1 MDHFLWAFNPQKKVP
16 PTGLQGYIIDT
27 VKGCWLRVEIFKQK
41 GTRVQKHLLTMIA
54 GTGDNMLDRQSA
66 HRASRWYNAWLI
78 VRKIKEADI
87 EVVLPSYSG
96 DEPAPVTRVEYVVEE
111 NANKVVEPIPSS
123 EEGGIEG
130 GSLYDPPHLAPIRK
144 LTEKLKSNNQ

>member
-16 PTGLQGYIIDT
+16 ATGLQGYIIDT
-27 VKGCWLRVEIFKQK
+27 VKGCWLRVEIFNQE
-41 GTRVQKHLLTMIA
+41 GTRVNKHLLTMIA
-54 GTGDNMLDRQSA
+54 GTGDNMQDRQSA

-96 DEPAPVTRVEYVVEE
+96 DERAPVTRVEYVKEE
-111 NANKVVEPIPSS
+111 IPNVQITNSSGTDETGS
-123 EEGGIEG
+123 EE
-130 GSLYDPPHLAPIRK
+130 SLTPVRQLNAGVNSTK
-144 LTEKLKSNNQ
+144 

>member
-16 PTGLQGYIIDT
+16 ATGLQGYIIDT
-27 VKGCWLRVEIFKQK
+27 VKGCWLRVEIFGQASK
-41 GTRVQKHLLTMIA
+41 VNKHLLTMIA

-78 VRKIKEADI
+78 VRKIREADI

-96 DEPAPVTRVEYVVEE
+96 EEPASVTRVEYVQEE
-111 NANKVVEPIPSS
+111 IPTVQIPNSTGSDETELDESLTPVRQLNA
-123 EEGGIEG
+123 GIN
-130 GSLYDPPHLAPIRK
+130 STK
-144 LTEKLKSNNQ
+144 